1 MMLLMRD
8 QEKIEEGRRAGL
20 AEGRRAG
27 RREANLDTARRLREM
42 GMSYPDIHKATS
54 LSLEELRA
62 L

>member
-8 QEKIEEGRRAGL
+8 QEKIEEGRI
-20 AEGRRAG
+20 AG

-54 LSLEELRA
+54 LSLDELRT